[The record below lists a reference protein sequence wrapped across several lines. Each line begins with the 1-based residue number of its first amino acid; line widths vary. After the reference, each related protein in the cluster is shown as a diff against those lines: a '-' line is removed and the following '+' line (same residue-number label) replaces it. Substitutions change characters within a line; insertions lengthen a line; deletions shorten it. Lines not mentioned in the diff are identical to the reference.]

1 MEYLQ
6 HTIIGNRIIF
16 TLLII
21 LAMQGFSQLR
31 VRLCPGKQ
39 DQVRG
44 VGASSGLDTP
54 PSREGEWRARQKRGW
69 RKGSSLS
76 GEGRLCQHPSP
87 VPHPKLFP
95 VFSWDSSSR
104 NLLPRFQRK
113 MTESLLQR
121 SEEAKAPVPLGPPT
135 LQPVPQSRPLPTC
148 PAVLLLRQAW
158 SCCIQAL
165 EGLESQCDLA
175 QLARASH
182 VTENKTEPRKDKVA
196 AEAGEG

>member
-1 MEYLQ
+1 MESEAEARVEEGLV
-6 HTIIGNRIIF
+6 IIR
-16 TLLII
+16 
-21 LAMQGFSQLR
+21 R
-31 VRLCPGKQ
+31 
-39 DQVRG
+39 
-44 VGASSGLDTP
+44 GASLPAPLT
-54 PSREGEWRARQKRGW
+54 
-69 RKGSSLS
+69 
-76 GEGRLCQHPSP
+76 C
-87 VPHPKLFP
+87 
-95 VFSWDSSSR
+95 SSSQVIPG
-104 NLLPRFQRK
+104 LLVGLIFQEFAARFQRK

-121 SEEAKAPVPLGPPT
+121 SEEAKAPVPLRPPT

-182 VTENKTEPRKDKVA
+182 VTENKTEPRKDEVA

>member
-21 LAMQGFSQLR
+21 MAMQGFSQLR

-39 DQVRG
+39 DEVRG

-121 SEEAKAPVPLGPPT
+121 SEEAKAPVPLRPRHPPARSPEPSLT
-135 LQPVPQSRPLPTC
+135 YLSSC
-148 PAVLLLRQAW
+148 SPAAAGLVLLHSGSRR
-158 SCCIQAL
+158 S
-165 EGLESQCDLA
+165 
-175 QLARASH
+175 
-182 VTENKTEPRKDKVA
+182 
-196 AEAGEG
+196 